1 MYASRAFGMRQDVVK
16 VLLPTKVGGRIYEYL
31 NPPLK

>member
-1 MYASRAFGMRQDVVK
+1 MNKELAKCMLDVVK

-31 NPPLK
+31 TPPLK